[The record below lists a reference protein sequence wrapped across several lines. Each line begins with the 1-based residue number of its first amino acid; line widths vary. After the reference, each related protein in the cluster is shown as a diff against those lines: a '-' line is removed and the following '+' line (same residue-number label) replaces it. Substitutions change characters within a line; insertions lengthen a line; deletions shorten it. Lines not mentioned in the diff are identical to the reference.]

1 MTASILDVTRVS
13 KYYGKVKALDQVSFS
28 IEENQI
34 CGLLGRNGAG
44 KTTLMHLIT
53 AQAFASEGSIKVMG
67 EEPFEN
73 NRVLRQMIFIKESQQ
88 YVKTMKI
95 SDVLDVSALLFPHW
109 DAAYAKRLIREFN
122 LPAERHVKKL
132 SRGMTSAL
140 GIVIGLAS
148 RSPLT
153 IFDEPY
159 LGLDAAAR
167 VLFYDLLLEDYSQ
180 HPRTIVL
187 STHLI
192 DEISKLLERVLVIEQ
207 GKLIV
212 DKDAD
217 ELRGMAYTVTG
228 GAGHVAAFTQ
238 NRQVLHEEAFGGLKV
253 ATVLATPG
261 ADDRNAAREQL
272 LEVGPVSMQ
281 QLIIHLSKLDSASAA
296 TQGGYAK

>member
-1 MTASILDVTRVS
+1 MTASILDLTNVS
-13 KYYGKVKALDQVSFS
+13 KHYGKVTALDKVNFS

-53 AQAFASEGSIKVMG
+53 AQAFASEGNIRVMG
-67 EEPFEN
+67 EAPYEN
-73 NRVLRQMIFIKESQQ
+73 NRVLRQMVFIKESQQ
-88 YVKTMKI
+88 YVKSMRI

-109 DAAYAKRLIREFN
+109 DAVYATRLIREFN
-122 LPAERHVKKL
+122 LPAERNVRKL

-140 GIVIGLAS
+140 GIVVGLAS

-167 VLFYDLLLEDYSQ
+167 VLFYDLLLEDYGE

-217 ELRGMAYTVTG
+217 DLRGMAYTVTG

-253 ATVLATPG
+253 ATVLAVPG
-261 ADDRNAAREQL
+261 TDDRRKASEQL

-281 QLIIHLSKLDSASAA
+281 QLIIHLSKLDPSAA